1 MLSRADPSRATEAYA
16 ASPTEAKMRTALLG
30 LLMTTAI
37 VSACG
42 SGSDPA
48 AVARVGAT
56 PGPTTAAA
64 VDDRA
69 GSGYEEERAAREI
82 DALVAAGRI
91 GEAHTQ
97 ARLFV
102 QSHPD
107 GPFTAHVTALMG
119 VHPHRE
125 GPQRPVQGVKP

>member
-1 MLSRADPSRATEAYA
+1 
-16 ASPTEAKMRTALLG
+16 MRSALLG
-30 LLMTTAI
+30 LVVTTAI
-37 VSACG
+37 VCGCG
-42 SGSDPA
+42 SGSGSDTA
-48 AVARVGAT
+48 GDSKAGATRGAT
-56 PGPTTAAA
+56 PAA
-64 VDDRA
+64 DDRLRSA
-69 GSGYEEERAAREI
+69 SEEERLAREI

-107 GPFTAHVTALMG
+107 GPFTAHVVALMG

-125 GPQRPVQGVKP
+125 GPQRGPVEAVKP

>member
-1 MLSRADPSRATEAYA
+1 
-16 ASPTEAKMRTALLG
+16 MRSALFPLIVA
-30 LLMTTAI
+30 TAI
-37 VSACG
+37 VSGCA
-42 SGSDPA
+42 SGSDPTA
-48 AVARVGAT
+48 GSTPGAT
-56 PGPTTAAA
+56 TAG
-64 VDDRA
+64 VA
-69 GSGYEEERAAREI
+69 GGAGVGSPSDEERAAREI

-125 GPQRPVQGVKP
+125 GPQRSPVEGVKP

>member
-1 MLSRADPSRATEAYA
+1 
-16 ASPTEAKMRTALLG
+16 MRTALFRLIV
-30 LLMTTAI
+30 TTAI
-37 VSACG
+37 VSGCG
-42 SGSDPA
+42 PGAASDPTA
-48 AVARVGAT
+48 GSKAGAIPGAT
-56 PGPTTAAA
+56 ANA
-64 VDDRA
+64 
-69 GSGYEEERAAREI
+69 EEERAAREI

-107 GPFTAHVTALMG
+107 SPFTAHVTTLMG

-125 GPQRPVQGVKP
+125 GPQRGPVEEVKP

>member
-1 MLSRADPSRATEAYA
+1 
-16 ASPTEAKMRTALLG
+16 MRTALLR
-30 LLMTTAI
+30 LVVTTAI
-37 VSACG
+37 LCGCG
-42 SGSDPA
+42 SGSASDP
-48 AVARVGAT
+48 T
-56 PGPTTAAA
+56 
-64 VDDRA
+64 A
-69 GSGYEEERAAREI
+69 GSKAGAIVGSSSEEERAAREI

-107 GPFTAHVTALMG
+107 SPFAAHVTALMG

-125 GPQRPVQGVKP
+125 GPPRGSVEAVKP